1 MGIKNQKLYALVLL
15 TIFFLVLSSF
25 AGETGYVHER
35 NVEVVVEKI
44 EEKPA
49 SREQELNQEEKTDLG
64 KEEPGR
70 KGGLIGFYIKGGVG
84 FADSGDFNNLIN
96 GYRDYSSAADYYINW
111 PKLGMMME
119 FGAEILLNFTQN
131 IGLGI
136 GAGYITKKNVGEYGS
151 QDPSFQVDYDREYG
165 FKVIPISGNLHL
177 RFLSTKLFGFS
188 INSGV
193 DYLMGNLTH
202 TYTFQSGSGSSSRR
216 EEVKCN
222 TIGYHGGISIDIN
235 FSSRVSLVLEGSY
248 RFADFKEW
256 KGSVDSPDTGN
267 FDGELYYYEYESA
280 YYEAYYPRIWVWSG
294 APSASYYRNVRLARI
309 NLSGFSSTIGI
320 KINF

>member
-1 MGIKNQKLYALVLL
+1 MGIKNQKLFMLVLL

-25 AGETGYVHER
+25 AGETGYLHER
-35 NVEVVVEKI
+35 YV
-44 EEKPA
+44 
-49 SREQELNQEEKTDLG
+49 EQEQNQEEKPVLV
-64 KEEPGR
+64 KVESER
-70 KGGLIGFYIKGGVG
+70 KGGLIGFTIKGGVG
-84 FADSGDFNNLIN
+84 FVDSGDFNNLVK

-111 PKLGMMME
+111 PELGLMME

-131 IGLGI
+131 IGFGI
-136 GAGYITKKNVGEYGS
+136 GVGYITRNNVGEYGS

-165 FKVIPISGNLHL
+165 FRVIPISGNLHI
-177 RFLSTKLFGFS
+177 RFLTTRLFGFS
-188 INSGV
+188 INAGV

-202 TYTFQSGSGSSSRR
+202 TYTFQSSAGSSTRR
-216 EEVKCN
+216 EEVKNN
-222 TIGYHGGISIDIN
+222 TFGYHGGISIDIN

-248 RFADFKEW
+248 RIADFKDW

-280 YYEAYYPRIWVWSG
+280 YYEKYYPRMWVWNG
-294 APSASYYRNVRLARI
+294 TPSASYYRNVRLARI

-320 KINF
+320 RINF